1 MEFTSNWAS
10 EYATTGGQ
18 KYGLQ
23 GTQNTDIP
31 MVQANIK
38 KGIWPANNW
47 QNSMSISYIDLKRL
61 ADARIN
67 GIPAPYSLQEL
78 LDEGVKVNWG
88 KALDFVTYL
97 GWLGQP
103 GLVNNPNIA
112 SVEAAA
118 SGSGPN
124 PTQWASK
131 TTVEILN
138 DVNYA
143 LLYTQ
148 EHSGYDLEGMADT
161 ILMDYEHWSIL
172 NQPMTTGG
180 FNSVLEYILANNVA
194 RRQGIDLEILP
205 LADDWISAQGYA
217 GDEHAARLPQE
228 REILAASDPATH
240 PEDHDRAKREHG
252 RKLPDDFQRLHRRCA
267 VATPHDCALSLGH
280 LNFAL

>member
-47 QNSMSISYIDLKRL
+47 QNSMSISYIDLKRS

-217 GDEHAARLPQE
+217 GTNMLLAYRKSEKSLRLQIPQPIQKIMTVPSVSMGGSYQTIFSACIGVVQWL
-228 REILAASDPATH
+228 RPT
-240 PEDHDRAKREHG
+240 
-252 RKLPDDFQRLHRRCA
+252 
-267 VATPHDCALSLGH
+267 TALYLWGI
-280 LNFAL
+280 